1 MKPLV
6 TISFGKSSSG
16 HFGHAVDLAASLP
29 GYRQQGQ
36 GQQVRHLVELEVS
49 LGDDSWDKLERL
61 IQLIAAWRSVSIAV
75 DGRIISP
82 RKFLRSV
89 VPIKQCY
96 GQKLQHAVGDH
107 YCSGKTTP
115 TAEAS
120 CFGCRLCRRVS
131 RGGPSFSWRRQPWTE
146 WGALSDKLDA
156 FHVDKEA
163 IVHVLQQEARE
174 QACVLCPAF
183 TFERVRANV
192 DDLPD
197 TIRLDQDGP
206 YEVRFSQVNPDQAL
220 GIQRKDDNGLA
231 PSSGLSCAVS
241 LVPALA
247 KAESKRCVPNVR
259 YADIAGQDQ
268 ALAAIR
274 QIVQLP
280 LTHFEYFAA
289 LNVEPQASVLL
300 YGPPGNG
307 KTLLAKAAATESQAH
322 LEIING
328 PEILSKWVGESEANL
343 RRIFA
348 NCRHLA
354 PSVLLIDELDSL
366 APCRERM
373 SQQHDVQL
381 ISQLLVLLDGL
392 EARGRLA
399 VIATTNRLEA
409 IDPALRRPGRFDYH
423 IEVPLPDRV
432 GRTAILRVHLKKMRL
447 GRHVRIHRL
456 VKETEGFSGAALAG
470 LCREAGT
477 QAILRALACG
487 TAAGAVRV
495 IQDDLSAALATW
507 RSKRAC
513 HPVQ

>member
-163 IVHVLQQEARE
+163 IVHVLQQEAR
-174 QACVLCPAF
+174 A
-183 TFERVRANV
+183 
-192 DDLPD
+192 
-197 TIRLDQDGP
+197 
-206 YEVRFSQVNPDQAL
+206 
-220 GIQRKDDNGLA
+220 GLR
-231 PSSGLSCAVS
+231 PLSC
-241 LVPALA
+241 L
-247 KAESKRCVPNVR
+247 
-259 YADIAGQDQ
+259 
-268 ALAAIR
+268 
-274 QIVQLP
+274 
-280 LTHFEYFAA
+280 H
-289 LNVEPQASVLL
+289 
-300 YGPPGNG
+300 
-307 KTLLAKAAATESQAH
+307 
-322 LEIING
+322 
-328 PEILSKWVGESEANL
+328 
-343 RRIFA
+343 
-348 NCRHLA
+348 
-354 PSVLLIDELDSL
+354 
-366 APCRERM
+366 
-373 SQQHDVQL
+373 
-381 ISQLLVLLDGL
+381 
-392 EARGRLA
+392 
-399 VIATTNRLEA
+399 
-409 IDPALRRPGRFDYH
+409 
-423 IEVPLPDRV
+423 
-432 GRTAILRVHLKKMRL
+432 
-447 GRHVRIHRL
+447 
-456 VKETEGFSGAALAG
+456 
-470 LCREAGT
+470 
-477 QAILRALACG
+477 LRA
-487 TAAGAVRV
+487 RP
-495 IQDDLSAALATW
+495 
-507 RSKRAC
+507 R
-513 HPVQ
+513 